1 MMEENGL
8 PKGWVET
15 TLGEVVDKMYS
26 GGTPSTKRD
35 DYYNGN
41 IPWIRT
47 QEVTF
52 NRISDTEIKI
62 TELGLKNSSARYI
75 PINTVIV
82 AMYGNSAG
90 RVAISKIEATTNQ
103 ACCNIVVNPLT
114 STAEYIFYNLLN
126 RYVEIKGKANGAAQQ
141 NLNVGILRNL
151 EISLPPPS
159 RTKSHSLHSHLLR

>member
-15 TLGEVVDKMYS
+15 TLGEVVYKMYS

-35 DYYNGN
+35 EYYNGD

-52 NRISDTEIKI
+52 NRINATDIKI

-103 ACCNIVVNPLT
+103 ACCNIVANHST
-114 STAEYIFYNLLN
+114 SIAEYIFYN
-126 RYVEIKGKANGAAQQ
+126 
-141 NLNVGILRNL
+141 
-151 EISLPPPS
+151 
-159 RTKSHSLHSHLLR
+159 